1 MWHDAGMA
9 IEPPASSRIAGIARG
24 LVHLLRLMLDTYPRG
39 FAVIRLVPGFLLVAA
54 IPEFVQH
61 IAEIRMGMF
70 VSIANAKALSNS
82 ALRWDFGYFKL
93 AGLALA
99 LILVARFWA
108 KGRSWRA
115 ALLIPPRVLGHALI
129 AVGVIVGLGLLLAPE
144 RLALPMPLDV
154 TRTILS
160 SLIQTGLFAWAVGIV
175 LEDRTLTLRNVF
187 TERFPSAIVIT
198 ILFAVGMLPLQVVHG
213 LDHRF
218 ALGRPE
224 AIVWALMTWDALLV
238 GVMAML
244 GGSGIYLG
252 YASGLTWRGWRPIA
266 GLQR

>member
-1 MWHDAGMA
+1 MTS
-9 IEPPASSRIAGIARG
+9 ETPSPAPVARSWIG
-24 LVHLLRLMLDTYPRG
+24 GVGRGVLHLLRLMLDAYRRG
-39 FAVIRLVPGFLLVAA
+39 FAAVRLVPGFLLVAA

-70 VSIANAKALSNS
+70 HSSAEAKAVGNS
-82 ALRWDFGYFKL
+82 RLRWEFGYFKL

-115 ALLIPPRVLGHALI
+115 ALLISPRVLGHALI

-144 RLALPMPLDV
+144 RLTLPMPLDV
-154 TRTILS
+154 ARTILS
-160 SLIQTGLFAWAVGIV
+160 SVLQTGLFAWVVGIV
-175 LEDRTLTLRNVF
+175 LEDKTLTLRNTF
-187 TERFPSAIVIT
+187 TERFPSAIVVT
-198 ILFAVGMLPLQVVHG
+198 ILFAAGMLPLQVVHG

-218 ALGRPE
+218 ALARPE
-224 AIVWALMTWDALLV
+224 AIVWTLMTWDAFLV

-252 YASGLTWRGWRPIA
+252 YASGLTWRGWRPIPD
-266 GLQR
+266 LQR